1 MLVSFVYLCSC
12 RVLGLI
18 VALRRSETDNNIEIA
33 VLRHQVRVLERQLG
47 RRVVYRRAD
56 GAWLAAL
63 SLWLPRARWGAF
75 LVTPHTLMRWH
86 RELVRR
92 KWTHPQRGGGRPPL
106 SADVL
111 GLIVRLAR
119 ENVRWGVVRIQG
131 ELRKLGIRISAS
143 SVRRVLRGQRIG
155 PAPRRAAGPTWMEFL
170 RAQAAGTLAVDFSP
184 WTPCGCSRST
194 SCSGSSWTAGSCTSS
209 GSPRTRTEPGS
220 PRPPGNLMA
229 ELGGRAGTVK
239 FLIRDRDAKFTRA
252 FDEVFRAE
260 GARVLLTPVQAPRAH
275 CFAERWVRTART
287 ECTDWIL
294 IRGRRHLEGVLQVY
308 GVTRQPHN
316 AGPGAQRPSMRL
328 LRPRRASQPNTRT
341 IIR

>member
-86 RELVRR
+86 RELLRR

-106 SADVL
+106 ADDVVDL
-111 GLIVRLAR
+111 VVRLAR
-119 ENVRWGVVRIQG
+119 ANVRWGVVRIQG

-170 RAQAAGTLAVDFSP
+170 RAQAAGTLAVDFFTVDTV
-184 WTPCGCSRST
+184 WLQQIYVLFGI
-194 SCSGSSWTAGSCTSS
+194 
-209 GSPRTRTEPGS
+209 
-220 PRPPGNLMA
+220 
-229 ELGGRAGTVK
+229 ELHCRVVHILGVATNPNGTWVAQAARQPDGRAGG
-239 FLIRDRDAKFTRA
+239 AGWNG
-252 FDEVFRAE
+252 EVPY
-260 GARVLLTPVQAPRAH
+260 T
-275 CFAERWVRTART
+275 
-287 ECTDWIL
+287 
-294 IRGRRHLEGVLQVY
+294 
-308 GVTRQPHN
+308 
-316 AGPGAQRPSMRL
+316 
-328 LRPRRASQPNTRT
+328 
-341 IIR
+341 